1 MRLRQ
6 LAVALT
12 VSAQLV
18 GCALVFGISG
28 GDYDPDPFGSAEAG
42 ESGSGAID
50 SAAPE
55 AAIDSGIANDA
66 PTRDTASGEGSAID
80 AARIDGAGIDAGPPP
95 CGLLLDD
102 LESGDGNIIRCAGR
116 NGSWYTANDGLP
128 GTQVPAPT
136 DKFLP
141 VEPGYNSKYCA
152 HTSGNGFTSGG
163 AQMGF
168 SFAIGS
174 TGARVQYDLSAYT
187 GVTFWAKSATA
198 FTMYVNFPDR
208 NTDPAGGVCKPG
220 GIICNDTYGKGMA
233 VGTSWSQIT
242 VPFSILGT
250 DGPGAPGGFDKAH
263 VYAIEFHAGP
273 KEMPFE
279 FRVDDVALYK

>member
-1 MRLRQ
+1 MRALR
-6 LAVALT
+6 LALALT
-12 VSAQLV
+12 ISPTLV

-28 GDYDPDPFGSAEAG
+28 GQYDPDPFGVRDGS
-42 ESGSGAID
+42 SGTID
-50 SAAPE
+50 SAASDSAGPP
-55 AAIDSGIANDA
+55 IDSGTLNDA
-66 PTRDTASGEGSAID
+66 VAGDTAGEASRSDAAPID
-80 AARIDGAGIDAGPPP
+80 ADAGPPP

-102 LESGDGNIIRCAGR
+102 LESGDGNIVRCAGR

-136 DKFLP
+136 DRFLP
-141 VEPGYNSKYCA
+141 VQPGYNSKYCA

-168 SFAIGS
+168 SFATGS

-187 GVTFWAKSATA
+187 GITFWSKSATA

-220 GIICNDTYGKGMA
+220 GIVCNDTYGKGMA
-233 VGTSWSQIT
+233 VGTSWSQVT
-242 VPFSILGT
+242 VPFSILST
-250 DGPGAPGGFDKAH
+250 DGAGAPGGFDKAH
-263 VYAIEFHAGP
+263 VYAIEFHAAP
-273 KEMPFE
+273 TEMPFE
-279 FRVDDVALYK
+279 FWVDEVALYK